1 MPSLAEIET
10 QIKDAMRAQ
19 AKDRLMA
26 LRNIKTFLKNKT
38 IDAKRDL
45 NEAEVNQALSTL
57 AKQRRESIEAY
68 NKAGRE
74 DLVAKETA
82 ELEVIQEFLPQPLS
96 EAELTS
102 LIQDTITKLGA
113 QGPQDMGKVMKEL
126 KERVTGRA
134 DGKVVSQKVREL
146 LT

>member
-1 MPSLAEIET
+1 MSSLAEIET

-68 NKAGRE
+68 GKAGRE

-102 LIQDTITKLGA
+102 LIQDTITKVNA

-126 KERVTGRA
+126 KEQVTGRA

-146 LT
+146 LA